1 MLSSFY
7 GGKHM
12 TNISVDKYSVK
23 KSKNGYM
30 WRVRFRYKDAYGKVH
45 PYSKGMFPTK
55 KQAQMHGIEKLR
67 ELEGTS
73 LASFKE
79 TTLSEVWKI
88 HLDLEGKNYAPNT
101 LKDYTALFNGHIAPD
116 LGKMP
121 IQDINYIVLQ
131 HFFTEHEESSHE
143 RLNKMKVVINK
154 CFQTALKGGLVSH
167 NPTSDI
173 KVGGWVSE
181 KKDEYISPDQFKQ
194 LEERV
199 MCSNRLS
206 FFQIENRLM
215 ILRLGYYLGLR
226 IGEILGLKFSD
237 IDWAAR
243 TISIQRQVTGSGG
256 RSLLTDRL
264 KTKASRAEL
273 PICDKLYDYLEDWR
287 EMSPFEFVICTDG
300 GQILPRR
307 TVENYFNRIP
317 GFHLHML
324 RHSFCTNLYLA
335 GVDQIT
341 ASSLSRH
348 GSVEVLNNIYV
359 HPQDEK
365 KREAVK
371 KAFDF

>member
-1 MLSSFY
+1 
-7 GGKHM
+7 M
-12 TNISVDKYSVK
+12 TNISVDKYTVK
-23 KSKNGYM
+23 KSRNGYM
-30 WRVRFRYKDAYGKVH
+30 WRVRFRYKDAYGKTH

-167 NPTSDI
+167 NPTADI

-256 RSLLTDRL
+256 RSQLTDRL

-300 GQILPRR
+300 GQIMPRR